1 MFLHTSG
8 NTTNYTTARHVF
20 PPPSHTPSSLCME
33 MLSFHSCTNFMRTL
47 AASQAYL
54 THHGYVVPVSK
65 TLDTIAAIT
74 PITPATPQAWQD
86 THHYQP
92 VPGSRSLEPLTKV
105 LDALAEAVSKW
116 EKLENSEV
124 VGVRQRGVL

>member
-8 NTTNYTTARHVF
+8 STTYYTTASHVF

-33 MLSFHSCTNFMRTL
+33 MPSFHSCTNFMRAL
-47 AASQAYL
+47 AASHAYL

-65 TLDTIAAIT
+65 SLDTTAAIT
-74 PITPATPQAWQD
+74 TLTPAIPQAWQD
-86 THHYQP
+86 THQYQP

-105 LDALAEAVSKW
+105 LDALAEAVNKW

-124 VGVRQRGVL
+124 VGARQRGVL